1 MTLSCHCSRAPRR
14 RCHQNHQ
21 DQRASQRKESQS
33 TNCQN
38 IIRLSSKY
46 STWYLFFRKNLSE
59 GEVTT
64 PRGSPNLHC
73 QPLTKTPRYENS
85 CCSWPCRYSD
95 TNFQE
100 VFSVSVVFSFD
111 SSAPS
116 AAADDGGLTYR
127 SSRSRA
133 DCFADYFVGCG
144 LTFAQE
150 G

>member
-1 MTLSCHCSRAPRR
+1 MTLSCHCSRAPGRR
-14 RCHQNHQ
+14 YQNHQ
-21 DQRASQRKESQS
+21 DQRASQRKESQTVYKLS
-33 TNCQN
+33 N

-64 PRGSPNLHC
+64 PRGSSNLHC
-73 QPLTKTPRYENS
+73 QPLTKTPRCENS

-116 AAADDGGLTYR
+116 AAADDASLTYR
-127 SSRSRA
+127 SSRSR